1 MQPVKSRWLHSINKE
16 LRSGESKQ
24 VHKDTFV
31 TKLGLPTLNP
41 NLETSSQLLCYH
53 SSQNFRGKTKPD
65 HVCHAR
71 GIHKGW
77 INVEWKLESC
87 SQLGAEPDGER
98 NQVSAPAFF
107 PQPHLTA
114 IYFGS
119 NLDRR
124 SCQAHMEKSDR
135 MSDVGLKSLA
145 SKINLSKPHLLSGM
159 LPAQW
164 GGWGRKGPL
173 TMT

>member
-1 MQPVKSRWLHSINKE
+1 MERVNKCTMTH
-16 LRSGESKQ
+16 LSQSWDSKQ
-24 VHKDTFV
+24 
-31 TKLGLPTLNP
+31 LNP
-41 NLETSSQLLCYH
+41 NLETSSQLLCYR
-53 SSQNFRGKTKPD
+53 SAQYFRRKTKPD

-71 GIHKGW
+71 GIHRGW
-77 INVEWKLESC
+77 INVEWKLEWC
-87 SQLGAEPDGER
+87 SQLRAEPGRER

-114 IYFGS
+114 IYFRP
-119 NLDRR
+119 NLGRR
-124 SCQAHMEKSDR
+124 SCQAHMEKSYR

-159 LPAQW
+159 LPVLW
-164 GGWGRKGPL
+164 GGWGRNGPL